1 MGHYDKDWRYT
12 FRGRAEM
19 LKEHRNHVLDTSRG
33 RDNNDALL
41 VEHVR
46 MLSTTVEALLI
57 AFAKMR
63 EDEL

>member
-1 MGHYDKDWRYT
+1 MENYDLKDYRYT

-19 LKEHRNHVLDTSRG
+19 IKDHRNHVLDTSRG
-33 RDNNDALL
+33 RDNNDTLL

-57 AFAKMR
+57 AFAKMN
-63 EDEL
+63 EE